1 MKYLRNPCWWLLLLL
16 VPVDQLYGAGGL
28 CEERDLRGGQVRRSE
43 EVGGGQRRSKVSHSM
58 IIIDRYGGRPCSAL
72 GTGEEEANCPSI
84 TNYPLFGL
92 SHTTSTCRSYLQRL
106 LQDWWSCILWQKFYR
121 VRYPTLHVCHSLQD
135 ESSQQTL
142 RWILQWV

>member
-43 EVGGGQRRSKVSHSM
+43 EVRGGQRSLILWKSLTGMEGNLALPWEQERRRLTVQVLQ
-58 IIIDRYGGRPCSAL
+58 IIFCLVQSD
-72 GTGEEEANCPSI
+72 SI
-84 TNYPLFGL
+84 T
-92 SHTTSTCRSYLQRL
+92 TCRSYLQRL